1 MSGPRC
7 GQFVLLEG
15 DVMVDRSQYRAGN
28 SMMNLAPI
36 VFCALIVA
44 QQSVATITGDVV
56 DGAGKP
62 VVGADVVFSAGMDI
76 DGSVPILERATTD
89 ESGRF
94 SMAKPVGKRL
104 LGFAAQGVIWRGNRA
119 SDSGSSTWTGG
130 IDRAG
135 LFDSSWSRLTSRTLN
150 FRDND
155 GKPIAGLRVAPRLVR
170 TDRTIFDGVTIPD
183 EWLEAITV
191 TTTVDGTAV
200 ISSLSEST
208 NLNIVRATTH
218 GGGTHFLGLPHFQAK
233 GDVTLGLGRP
243 ARLAGTI
250 RNDSGSAIS
259 GVKTCA
265 VDPVRGAAGCRPD
278 FVQDAGAD
286 PARR

>member
-1 MSGPRC
+1 M
-7 GQFVLLEG
+7 
-15 DVMVDRSQYRAGN
+15 
-28 SMMNLAPI
+28 
-36 VFCALIVA
+36 
-44 QQSVATITGDVV
+44 ITGDVV

-104 LGFAAQGVIWRGNRA
+104 LGFAAQGVIWARKPGFGLGVIDLDRGDRP
-119 SDSGSSTWTGG
+119 SGSF
-130 IDRAG
+130 RFK
-135 LFDSSWSRLTSRTLN
+135 LEPPHLRTLN

-200 ISSLSEST
+200 ILEPERVDQPQYRAGDDSRRRNSLSGAPPFPGKRRRDARPRPPGPTRGNHPERLGFC
-208 NLNIVRATTH
+208 NLWRKTRAC
-218 GGGTHFLGLPHFQAK
+218 GPGAGCLLLQ
-233 GDVTLGLGRP
+233 
-243 ARLAGTI
+243 ARLYTEG
-250 RNDSGSAIS
+250 RSRSGSPVTRS
-259 GVKTCA
+259 RPTRA
-265 VDPVRGAAGCRPD
+265 VRSKRRSCSWLARPI
-278 FVQDAGAD
+278 ASS
-286 PARR
+286 